1 MSDTICGADCAQCAW
16 NGACGG
22 CEQTGGSP
30 FGGGCVLAACCARGG
45 HGRCAQCGKGACGL
59 KARLEAEFNALGI
72 PGMGPVTGLNA
83 LPGVYINLEYTL
95 PSGQTAKLLRDDK
108 VYLANQLCIPGE
120 SRCYGIAA
128 DEEHLVVCR
137 YGEGGTDPE
146 LVLYKHWGG

>member
-1 MSDTICGADCAQCAW
+1 
-16 NGACGG
+16 
-22 CEQTGGSP
+22 
-30 FGGGCVLAACCARGG
+30 
-45 HGRCAQCGKGACGL
+45 
-59 KARLEAEFNALGI
+59 
-72 PGMGPVTGLNA
+72 MGPVTGLNA

-137 YGEGGTDPE
+137 YGEGGADPE